1 MELSSYPIGTIT
13 ADTKFLGSNS
23 DGETKNFYA
32 SDIQTYV
39 SGATGNV
46 VDTRANYNASVSNL
60 GGFITFSVS
69 DKELFLPGSTDTSFP
84 IGGSLQV
91 QLTVAGRV
99 SITKASGCT
108 LTGEQYI
115 ATINKV
121 LTIKRLSSTVWTAY

>member
-13 ADTKFLGSNS
+13 ANTKFLGSNS

-39 SGATGNV
+39 SGATGGV
-46 VDTRANYNASVSNL
+46 VNTRTNYNVSVSNL

-69 DKELFLPGSTDTSFP
+69 GLELILPGSTDTSFP

-99 SITKASGCT
+99 SITRGTDCT

-115 ATINKV
+115 TTINKV
-121 LTIKRLSSTVWTAY
+121 LTIKKLSSTLWTAY